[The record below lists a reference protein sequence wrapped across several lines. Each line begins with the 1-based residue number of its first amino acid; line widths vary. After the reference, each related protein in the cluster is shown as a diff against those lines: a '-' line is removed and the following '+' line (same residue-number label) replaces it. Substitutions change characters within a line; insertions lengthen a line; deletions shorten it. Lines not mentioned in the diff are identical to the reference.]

1 MQKVFFGDVISKTNI
16 MEYTDIPGLKKIFE
30 RQNNEEHV
38 TKQSIRNKNM
48 LKLNNENNGTNLENN
63 SKKQI
68 LLDDI
73 TINFETKIDKG
84 NGKSNM
90 AVNVKYKETVI
101 LEFEIEDTGDML
113 LLHGKDFFE
122 ETIGIEKKKIE
133 NVINWLSES
142 GTVNLGNIEILRNM
156 LSKVNSENKNE
167 NIFADIEKMI
177 EKAKEYLLKEVE
189 ELDKEKID
197 ARTNVPTKYQ
207 GKDLKVDNITI
218 TLKKQ
223 EYKDILTRVYNKT
236 MYYIQKNKSEF
247 PMIDTLSLMFT
258 KKEDVTKGDT
268 IKLNTSITLN
278 NTGKSTLTS
287 EDNETNPN
295 LNNNNNKE
303 EQSLQQN
310 EGGRS

>member
-1 MQKVFFGDVISKTNI
+1 MQKVFFGEVLSKTNLV
-16 MEYTDIPGLKKIFE
+16 EYTDIQGLKKIFD
-30 RQNNEEHV
+30 RQNKEDNT
-38 TKQSIRNKNM
+38 TKQSVRMKNIIPQ
-48 LKLNNENNGTNLENN
+48 KKSENNIESN
-63 SKKQI
+63 KQI

-73 TINFETKIDKG
+73 VLNFGTKQDKG
-84 NGKSNM
+84 QGKSK
-90 AVNVKYKETVI
+90 VDVSVKYKEAVI
-101 LEFEIEDTGDML
+101 LEFEIEDAGDMI
-113 LLHGKDFFE
+113 LLHGKDFFNE
-122 ETIGIEKKKIE
+122 YIGIEKKKIE
-133 NVINWLSES
+133 NIVNWISEA
-142 GTVNLGNIEILRNM
+142 GTVNLGNIEILRDM
-156 LSKVNSENKNE
+156 YTKVNDKREQ
-167 NIFADIEKMI
+167 NIFEDIEKI
-177 EKAKEYLLKEVE
+177 IGKAKEYLQKEIE
-189 ELDKEKID
+189 ELDPSKIE

-207 GKDLKVDNITI
+207 GRDLKVDNITI

-295 LNNNNNKE
+295 LNNNNNNQE

-310 EGGRS
+310 EGGRG

>member
-1 MQKVFFGDVISKTNI
+1 MSKTNLV
-16 MEYTDIPGLKKIFE
+16 EYTDIQGLKKIFD
-30 RQNNEEHV
+30 RQNKEDNT
-38 TKQSIRNKNM
+38 TKQSIRMKNIIPQ
-48 LKLNNENNGTNLENN
+48 KKSENNIESN
-63 SKKQI
+63 KQI

-73 TINFETKIDKG
+73 VLNFGTKQDKG
-84 NGKSNM
+84 QGKSK
-90 AVNVKYKETVI
+90 VDVSVKYKEAVI
-101 LEFEIEDTGDML
+101 LEFEIEDTGDMI
-113 LLHGKDFFE
+113 LLHGKDFFNE
-122 ETIGIEKKKIE
+122 YIGIEKKKIE
-133 NVINWLSES
+133 NIVNWISEA
-142 GTVNLGNIEILRNM
+142 GTVNLGNIEILRDM
-156 LSKVNSENKNE
+156 YAKVNDKREQ
-167 NIFADIEKMI
+167 NIFEDIEKI
-177 EKAKEYLLKEVE
+177 IGKAKEYLQKEIE
-189 ELDKEKID
+189 ELDPSKIE

-207 GKDLKVDNITI
+207 GRDLKVDNITI

-295 LNNNNNKE
+295 LNNNNNNQE

>member
-1 MQKVFFGDVISKTNI
+1 MSKINLV
-16 MEYTDIPGLKKIFE
+16 EYTDIQGLKKIFD
-30 RQNNEEHV
+30 RQNKEDNT
-38 TKQSIRNKNM
+38 TKQSIRMKNIIPQ
-48 LKLNNENNGTNLENN
+48 KKSENNIESN
-63 SKKQI
+63 KQI

-73 TINFETKIDKG
+73 VLNFGTKQDKG
-84 NGKSNM
+84 QGKSK
-90 AVNVKYKETVI
+90 VDVSVKYKEAVI
-101 LEFEIEDTGDML
+101 LEFEIEDTGDMI
-113 LLHGKDFFE
+113 LLHGKDFFNE
-122 ETIGIEKKKIE
+122 YIGIEKKKIE
-133 NVINWLSES
+133 NIVNWISEA
-142 GTVNLGNIEILRNM
+142 GTVNLGNIEILRDM
-156 LSKVNSENKNE
+156 YTKVNDKREQ
-167 NIFADIEKMI
+167 NIFEDIEKI
-177 EKAKEYLLKEVE
+177 IGKAKEYLQKEIE
-189 ELDKEKID
+189 ELDPSKIE

-207 GKDLKVDNITI
+207 GRDLKVDNITI

-223 EYKDILTRVYNKT
+223 EYKDILKRVYNKT

-295 LNNNNNKE
+295 LINNNNKE

>member
-1 MQKVFFGDVISKTNI
+1 MSKTNLV
-16 MEYTDIPGLKKIFE
+16 EYTDIQGLKKIFD
-30 RQNNEEHV
+30 RQNKEDNT
-38 TKQSIRNKNM
+38 TKQSIRMKNIIPQ
-48 LKLNNENNGTNLENN
+48 KKSENNIESN
-63 SKKQI
+63 KQI

-73 TINFETKIDKG
+73 VLNFGTKQDKG
-84 NGKSNM
+84 QGKSK
-90 AVNVKYKETVI
+90 VDVSVKYKEAVI
-101 LEFEIEDTGDML
+101 LEFEIEDTGDMI
-113 LLHGKDFFE
+113 LLHGKDFFNE
-122 ETIGIEKKKIE
+122 YIGIEKKKIE
-133 NVINWLSES
+133 NIVNWISEA
-142 GTVNLGNIEILRNM
+142 GTVNLGNIEILRDM
-156 LSKVNSENKNE
+156 YTKVNDKREQ
-167 NIFADIEKMI
+167 NIFEDIEKI
-177 EKAKEYLLKEVE
+177 IGKAKEYLQKEIE
-189 ELDKEKID
+189 ELDPSKIE

-207 GKDLKVDNITI
+207 GRDLKVDNITI

-287 EDNETNPN
+287 EDNETSPN
-295 LNNNNNKE
+295 LKNNNNQE

-310 EGGRS
+310 EGGRSKFK

>member
-1 MQKVFFGDVISKTNI
+1 MQKVFFGEVLSKINLV
-16 MEYTDIPGLKKIFE
+16 EYTDIQGLKKIFD
-30 RQNNEEHV
+30 RQNKEDNT
-38 TKQSIRNKNM
+38 TKQSIRMKNIIPQ
-48 LKLNNENNGTNLENN
+48 KKSENNIESN
-63 SKKQI
+63 KQI

-73 TINFETKIDKG
+73 VLNFGTKQDKG
-84 NGKSNM
+84 QGKSK
-90 AVNVKYKETVI
+90 VDVSVKYKEAVI
-101 LEFEIEDTGDML
+101 LEFEIEDTGDMI
-113 LLHGKDFFE
+113 LLHGKDFFNE
-122 ETIGIEKKKIE
+122 YIGIEKKKIE
-133 NVINWLSES
+133 NIVNWISEA
-142 GTVNLGNIEILRNM
+142 GTVNLGNIEILRDM
-156 LSKVNSENKNE
+156 YTKVNDKREQ
-167 NIFADIEKMI
+167 NIFEDIEKI
-177 EKAKEYLLKEVE
+177 IGKAKEYLQKEIE
-189 ELDKEKID
+189 ELDPSKIE

-207 GKDLKVDNITI
+207 GRDLKVDNITI

-295 LNNNNNKE
+295 LNNNNNNKE

>member
-1 MQKVFFGDVISKTNI
+1 MQKVFFGEVLAKTNLV
-16 MEYTDIPGLKKIFE
+16 EYTDIQGLKKIFD
-30 RQNNEEHV
+30 RQNKEDNT
-38 TKQSIRNKNM
+38 TKQSIRMKNIIPQ
-48 LKLNNENNGTNLENN
+48 KKSENNIESN
-63 SKKQI
+63 KQI

-73 TINFETKIDKG
+73 VLNFGTKQDKG
-84 NGKSNM
+84 QGKSK
-90 AVNVKYKETVI
+90 VDVSVKYKEAVI
-101 LEFEIEDTGDML
+101 LEFEIEDTGDMI
-113 LLHGKDFFE
+113 LLHGKDFFNE
-122 ETIGIEKKKIE
+122 YIGIEKKKIE
-133 NVINWLSES
+133 NIVNWISEA
-142 GTVNLGNIEILRNM
+142 GTVNLGNIEILRDM
-156 LSKVNSENKNE
+156 YTKVNDKREQ
-167 NIFADIEKMI
+167 NIFEDIEKIM
-177 EKAKEYLLKEVE
+177 EKAKEYLQKEIE
-189 ELDKEKID
+189 ELDPSKIE

-207 GKDLKVDNITI
+207 GRDLKVDNITI

-295 LNNNNNKE
+295 LNNNNKE

>member
-1 MQKVFFGDVISKTNI
+1 MSKINLV
-16 MEYTDIPGLKKIFE
+16 EYTDIQGLKKIFD
-30 RQNNEEHV
+30 RQNKEDNT
-38 TKQSIRNKNM
+38 TKQSIRMKNIIPQ
-48 LKLNNENNGTNLENN
+48 KKSENNIESN
-63 SKKQI
+63 KQI

-73 TINFETKIDKG
+73 VLNFGTKQDKG
-84 NGKSNM
+84 QGKSK
-90 AVNVKYKETVI
+90 VDVSVKYKEAVI
-101 LEFEIEDTGDML
+101 LEFEIEDTGDMI
-113 LLHGKDFFE
+113 LLHGKDFFNE
-122 ETIGIEKKKIE
+122 YIGIEKKKIE
-133 NVINWLSES
+133 NIVNWISEA
-142 GTVNLGNIEILRNM
+142 GTVNLGNIEILRDM
-156 LSKVNSENKNE
+156 YAKVNDKREQ
-167 NIFADIEKMI
+167 NIFEDIEKI
-177 EKAKEYLLKEVE
+177 IGKAKEYLQKEIE
-189 ELDKEKID
+189 ELDPSKIE
-197 ARTNVPTKYQ
+197 ARTNVRTKYQ
-207 GKDLKVDNITI
+207 GRDLKVDNITI

-295 LNNNNNKE
+295 LNNNNKE

>member
-1 MQKVFFGDVISKTNI
+1 MSKINLV
-16 MEYTDIPGLKKIFE
+16 EYTDIQGLKKIFD
-30 RQNNEEHV
+30 RQNKEDNT
-38 TKQSIRNKNM
+38 TKQSIRMKNIIPQ
-48 LKLNNENNGTNLENN
+48 KKSENNIESN
-63 SKKQI
+63 KQI

-73 TINFETKIDKG
+73 VLNFGTKQDKG
-84 NGKSNM
+84 QGKSK
-90 AVNVKYKETVI
+90 VDVSVKYKEAVI
-101 LEFEIEDTGDML
+101 LEFEIEDTGDMI
-113 LLHGKDFFE
+113 LLHGKDFFNE
-122 ETIGIEKKKIE
+122 YIGIEKKKIE
-133 NVINWLSES
+133 NIVNWISEA
-142 GTVNLGNIEILRNM
+142 GTVNLGNIEILRDM
-156 LSKVNSENKNE
+156 YTKVNDKREQ
-167 NIFADIEKMI
+167 NIFEDIEKI
-177 EKAKEYLLKEVE
+177 IGKAKEYLQKEIE
-189 ELDKEKID
+189 ELDPSKIE

-207 GKDLKVDNITI
+207 GRDLKVDNITI

-295 LNNNNNKE
+295 LNNNNNNKE

>member
-1 MQKVFFGDVISKTNI
+1 MLKVFFGEVLSKINLV
-16 MEYTDIPGLKKIFE
+16 EYTDIQGLKKIFD
-30 RQNNEEHV
+30 RQNKEDNT
-38 TKQSIRNKNM
+38 TKQSIRMKNIIPQ
-48 LKLNNENNGTNLENN
+48 KKSENNIESN
-63 SKKQI
+63 KQI

-73 TINFETKIDKG
+73 VLNFGTKQDKG
-84 NGKSNM
+84 QGKSK
-90 AVNVKYKETVI
+90 VDVSVKYKEAVI
-101 LEFEIEDTGDML
+101 LEFEIEDTGDMI
-113 LLHGKDFFE
+113 LLHGKDFFNE
-122 ETIGIEKKKIE
+122 YIGIEKKKIE
-133 NVINWLSES
+133 NIVNWISEA
-142 GTVNLGNIEILRNM
+142 GTVNLGNIEILRDM
-156 LSKVNSENKNE
+156 YTKVNDKREQ
-167 NIFADIEKMI
+167 NIFEDIEKI
-177 EKAKEYLLKEVE
+177 IGKAKEYLQKEIE
-189 ELDKEKID
+189 ELDPSKIE

-207 GKDLKVDNITI
+207 GRDLKVDNITI

>member
-1 MQKVFFGDVISKTNI
+1 MSKTNLV
-16 MEYTDIPGLKKIFE
+16 EYTDIQGLKKIFD
-30 RQNNEEHV
+30 RQNKEDNT
-38 TKQSIRNKNM
+38 TKQSIRMKNIIPQ
-48 LKLNNENNGTNLENN
+48 KKSENNIESN
-63 SKKQI
+63 KQI

-73 TINFETKIDKG
+73 VLNFGTKQDKG
-84 NGKSNM
+84 QGKSK
-90 AVNVKYKETVI
+90 VDVSVKYKEAVI
-101 LEFEIEDTGDML
+101 LEFEIEDTGDMI
-113 LLHGKDFFE
+113 LLHGKDFFNE
-122 ETIGIEKKKIE
+122 YIGIEKKKIE
-133 NVINWLSES
+133 NIVNWISEA
-142 GTVNLGNIEILRNM
+142 GTVNLGNIEILRDM
-156 LSKVNSENKNE
+156 YAKVNDKREQ
-167 NIFADIEKMI
+167 NIFEDVEKI
-177 EKAKEYLLKEVE
+177 IGKAKEYLQKEIE
-189 ELDKEKID
+189 ELDPSKIE

-207 GKDLKVDNITI
+207 GRDLKVDNITI

-295 LNNNNNKE
+295 LNNNNNQE

-310 EGGRS
+310 EGGRG

>member
-1 MQKVFFGDVISKTNI
+1 MQKVFFGEILSKTNLV
-16 MEYTDIPGLKKIFE
+16 EYTDIQGLKKIFD
-30 RQNNEEHV
+30 RQNKEDNT
-38 TKQSIRNKNM
+38 TKQSIRMKNIIPQ
-48 LKLNNENNGTNLENN
+48 KKSENNIESN
-63 SKKQI
+63 KQI

-73 TINFETKIDKG
+73 VLNFGTKQDKG
-84 NGKSNM
+84 QGKSK
-90 AVNVKYKETVI
+90 VDVSVKYKEAVI
-101 LEFEIEDTGDML
+101 LEFEIEDTGDMI
-113 LLHGKDFFE
+113 LLHGKDFFNE
-122 ETIGIEKKKIE
+122 YIGIEKKKIE
-133 NVINWLSES
+133 NIVNWISEA
-142 GTVNLGNIEILRNM
+142 GTVNLGNIEILRDM
-156 LSKVNSENKNE
+156 YAKVNDKREQ
-167 NIFADIEKMI
+167 NIFEDIEKI
-177 EKAKEYLLKEVE
+177 IGKAKEYLQKEIE
-189 ELDKEKID
+189 ELDPSKIE

-207 GKDLKVDNITI
+207 GRDLKVDNITI

-295 LNNNNNKE
+295 LNNNNKE

>member
-1 MQKVFFGDVISKTNI
+1 MSKINLV
-16 MEYTDIPGLKKIFE
+16 EYTDIQGLKKIFD
-30 RQNNEEHV
+30 RQNKEDNT
-38 TKQSIRNKNM
+38 TKQSIRMKNIIPQ
-48 LKLNNENNGTNLENN
+48 KKSENNIESN
-63 SKKQI
+63 KQI

-73 TINFETKIDKG
+73 VLNFGTKQDKG
-84 NGKSNM
+84 QGKSK
-90 AVNVKYKETVI
+90 VDVSVKYKEAVI
-101 LEFEIEDTGDML
+101 LEFEIEDTGDMI
-113 LLHGKDFFE
+113 LLHGKDFFNE
-122 ETIGIEKKKIE
+122 YIGIEKKKIE
-133 NVINWLSES
+133 NIVNWISEA
-142 GTVNLGNIEILRNM
+142 GTVNLGNIEILRDM
-156 LSKVNSENKNE
+156 YTKVNDKREQ
-167 NIFADIEKMI
+167 NIFEDIEKI
-177 EKAKEYLLKEVE
+177 IGKAKEYLQKEIE
-189 ELDKEKID
+189 ELDPSKIE

-207 GKDLKVDNITI
+207 GRDLKVANITI

-295 LNNNNNKE
+295 LNNNNKE

>member
-1 MQKVFFGDVISKTNI
+1 MQKVFFGEVLSKTNLV
-16 MEYTDIPGLKKIFE
+16 EYTDIQGLKKIFD
-30 RQNNEEHV
+30 RQNREDNT
-38 TKQSIRNKNM
+38 TKQSIRMKNIIPQ
-48 LKLNNENNGTNLENN
+48 KKSENNIESN
-63 SKKQI
+63 KQI

-73 TINFETKIDKG
+73 VLNFGTKQDKG
-84 NGKSNM
+84 QGKSK
-90 AVNVKYKETVI
+90 VDVSVKYKEAVI
-101 LEFEIEDTGDML
+101 LEFEIEDTDDMI
-113 LLHGKDFFE
+113 LLHGKDFFNE
-122 ETIGIEKKKIE
+122 YIGIEKKKIE
-133 NVINWLSES
+133 NIVNWISEA
-142 GTVNLGNIEILRNM
+142 GTVNLGNIEILRDM
-156 LSKVNSENKNE
+156 YTKVNDKREQ
-167 NIFADIEKMI
+167 NIFEDIEKI
-177 EKAKEYLLKEVE
+177 IGKAKEYLQKEIE
-189 ELDKEKID
+189 ELDPSKIE

-207 GKDLKVDNITI
+207 GRDLKVDNITI

-295 LNNNNNKE
+295 LNNNNKE

>member
-1 MQKVFFGDVISKTNI
+1 MSKTNLV
-16 MEYTDIPGLKKIFE
+16 EYTDIQGLKKIFD
-30 RQNNEEHV
+30 RQNKEDNT
-38 TKQSIRNKNM
+38 TKQSIRMKNIIPQ
-48 LKLNNENNGTNLENN
+48 KKSENNIESN
-63 SKKQI
+63 KQI

-73 TINFETKIDKG
+73 VLNFGTKQDKG
-84 NGKSNM
+84 QGKSK
-90 AVNVKYKETVI
+90 VDVSVKYKEAVI
-101 LEFEIEDTGDML
+101 LEFEIEDTGDMI
-113 LLHGKDFFE
+113 LLHGKDFFNE
-122 ETIGIEKKKIE
+122 YIGIEKKKIE
-133 NVINWLSES
+133 NIVNWISEA
-142 GTVNLGNIEILRNM
+142 GTVNLGNIEILRDM
-156 LSKVNSENKNE
+156 YTKVNDKREQ
-167 NIFADIEKMI
+167 NIFEDVEKI
-177 EKAKEYLLKEVE
+177 IGKAKEYLQKEIE
-189 ELDKEKID
+189 ELDPSKIE

-207 GKDLKVDNITI
+207 GRDLKVDNITI

-295 LNNNNNKE
+295 LNNNKE

>member
-1 MQKVFFGDVISKTNI
+1 MLKVFFGEVLSKINLV
-16 MEYTDIPGLKKIFE
+16 EYTDIQGLKKIFD
-30 RQNNEEHV
+30 RQNKEDNT
-38 TKQSIRNKNM
+38 TKQSIRMKNIIPQ
-48 LKLNNENNGTNLENN
+48 KKSENNIESN
-63 SKKQI
+63 KQI

-73 TINFETKIDKG
+73 VLNFGTKQDKG
-84 NGKSNM
+84 QGKSK
-90 AVNVKYKETVI
+90 VDVSVKYKEAVI
-101 LEFEIEDTGDML
+101 LEFEIEDTGDMI
-113 LLHGKDFFE
+113 LLHGKDFFNE
-122 ETIGIEKKKIE
+122 YIGIEKKKIE
-133 NVINWLSES
+133 NIVNWISEA
-142 GTVNLGNIEILRNM
+142 GTVNLGNIEILRDM
-156 LSKVNSENKNE
+156 YTKVNDKREQ
-167 NIFADIEKMI
+167 NIFEDIEKI
-177 EKAKEYLLKEVE
+177 IGKAKEYLQKEIE
-189 ELDKEKID
+189 ELDPSKIE

-207 GKDLKVDNITI
+207 GRDLKVDNITI

-295 LNNNNNKE
+295 LNNNNKE

>member
-1 MQKVFFGDVISKTNI
+1 MSKTNLV
-16 MEYTDIPGLKKIFE
+16 EYTDIQGLKKIFD
-30 RQNNEEHV
+30 RQNKEDNT
-38 TKQSIRNKNM
+38 TKQSIRMKNIIPQ
-48 LKLNNENNGTNLENN
+48 KKSENNIESN
-63 SKKQI
+63 KQI

-73 TINFETKIDKG
+73 VLNFGTKQDKG
-84 NGKSNM
+84 QGKSK
-90 AVNVKYKETVI
+90 VDVSVKYKEAVI
-101 LEFEIEDTGDML
+101 LEFEIEDTGDMI
-113 LLHGKDFFE
+113 LLHGKDFFNE
-122 ETIGIEKKKIE
+122 YIGIEKKKIE
-133 NVINWLSES
+133 NIVNWISEA
-142 GTVNLGNIEILRNM
+142 GTVNLGNIEILRDM
-156 LSKVNSENKNE
+156 YTKVNDKREQ
-167 NIFADIEKMI
+167 NIFEDIEKI
-177 EKAKEYLLKEVE
+177 IGKAKEYLQKEIE
-189 ELDKEKID
+189 ELDPSKIE

-207 GKDLKVDNITI
+207 GRDLKVDNITI

-295 LNNNNNKE
+295 LNNNKNQE

>member
-1 MQKVFFGDVISKTNI
+1 MSKINLV
-16 MEYTDIPGLKKIFE
+16 EYTDIQGLKKIFD
-30 RQNNEEHV
+30 RQNKEDNT
-38 TKQSIRNKNM
+38 TKQSIRMKNIIPP
-48 LKLNNENNGTNLENN
+48 KKSENNIESN
-63 SKKQI
+63 KQI

-73 TINFETKIDKG
+73 VLNFGTKQDKG
-84 NGKSNM
+84 QGKSK
-90 AVNVKYKETVI
+90 VDVSVKYKEAVI
-101 LEFEIEDTGDML
+101 LEFEIEDTGDMI
-113 LLHGKDFFE
+113 LLHGKDFFNE
-122 ETIGIEKKKIE
+122 YIGIEKKKIE
-133 NVINWLSES
+133 NIVNWISEA
-142 GTVNLGNIEILRNM
+142 GTVNLGNIEILRDM
-156 LSKVNSENKNE
+156 YTKVNDKREQ
-167 NIFADIEKMI
+167 NIFEDVEKI
-177 EKAKEYLLKEVE
+177 IGKAKEYLQKEIE
-189 ELDKEKID
+189 ELDPSKIE

-207 GKDLKVDNITI
+207 GRDLKVDNITI

-295 LNNNNNKE
+295 LNNNKE

>member
-1 MQKVFFGDVISKTNI
+1 MQKVFFGEVLSKTNLV
-16 MEYTDIPGLKKIFE
+16 EYTDIQGLKKIFD
-30 RQNNEEHV
+30 RQNKEDNT
-38 TKQSIRNKNM
+38 TKQSIRMKNIIPQ
-48 LKLNNENNGTNLENN
+48 KKSENNIESN
-63 SKKQI
+63 KQI

-73 TINFETKIDKG
+73 VLNFGTKQDKG
-84 NGKSNM
+84 QGKSK
-90 AVNVKYKETVI
+90 VDVSVKYKEAVI
-101 LEFEIEDTGDML
+101 LEFEIEDTGDMI
-113 LLHGKDFFE
+113 LLHGKDFFNE
-122 ETIGIEKKKIE
+122 YIGIEKKKIE
-133 NVINWLSES
+133 NIVNWISEA
-142 GTVNLGNIEILRNM
+142 GTVNLGNIEILRDM
-156 LSKVNSENKNE
+156 YTKVNDKREQ
-167 NIFADIEKMI
+167 NIFEDIEKI
-177 EKAKEYLLKEVE
+177 IGKAKEYLQKEIE
-189 ELDKEKID
+189 ELDPSKIE

-295 LNNNNNKE
+295 LNNNNQE

-310 EGGRS
+310 EGGRG

>member
-1 MQKVFFGDVISKTNI
+1 MQKVFFGEVLSKTNLV
-16 MEYTDIPGLKKIFE
+16 EYTDIQGLKKIFD
-30 RQNNEEHV
+30 RQNKEDNT
-38 TKQSIRNKNM
+38 TKQSIRMKNIIPQ
-48 LKLNNENNGTNLENN
+48 KKSENNIESN
-63 SKKQI
+63 KQI

-73 TINFETKIDKG
+73 VLNFGTKQDKG
-84 NGKSNM
+84 QGKSK
-90 AVNVKYKETVI
+90 VDVSVKYKEAVI
-101 LEFEIEDTGDML
+101 LEFEIEDTGDMI
-113 LLHGKDFFE
+113 LLHGKDFFNE
-122 ETIGIEKKKIE
+122 YIGIEKKKIE
-133 NVINWLSES
+133 NIVNWISEA
-142 GTVNLGNIEILRNM
+142 GTVNLGNIEILRDM
-156 LSKVNSENKNE
+156 YTKVNDKREQ
-167 NIFADIEKMI
+167 NIFEDVEKI
-177 EKAKEYLLKEVE
+177 IGKAKEYLQKEIE
-189 ELDKEKID
+189 ELDPSKIE

-207 GKDLKVDNITI
+207 GRDLKVDNITI

-295 LNNNNNKE
+295 LNNNKE

>member
-1 MQKVFFGDVISKTNI
+1 MSKTNLV
-16 MEYTDIPGLKKIFE
+16 EYTDIQGLKKIFD
-30 RQNNEEHV
+30 RQNKEDNT
-38 TKQSIRNKNM
+38 TKQSIRMKNIIPQ
-48 LKLNNENNGTNLENN
+48 KKSENNIESN
-63 SKKQI
+63 KQI

-73 TINFETKIDKG
+73 VLNFGTKQDKG
-84 NGKSNM
+84 QGKSK
-90 AVNVKYKETVI
+90 VDVSVKYKEAVI
-101 LEFEIEDTGDML
+101 LEFEIEDTGDMI
-113 LLHGKDFFE
+113 LLHGKDFFNE
-122 ETIGIEKKKIE
+122 YIGIEKKKIE
-133 NVINWLSES
+133 NIVNWISEA
-142 GTVNLGNIEILRNM
+142 GTVNLGNIEILRDM
-156 LSKVNSENKNE
+156 YTKVNDKREQ
-167 NIFADIEKMI
+167 NIFEDIEKI
-177 EKAKEYLLKEVE
+177 IGKAKEYLQKEIE
-189 ELDKEKID
+189 ELDPSKIE

-295 LNNNNNKE
+295 LNNNNQE

-310 EGGRS
+310 EGGRG

>member
-1 MQKVFFGDVISKTNI
+1 MSKINLV
-16 MEYTDIPGLKKIFE
+16 EYTDIQGLKKIFD
-30 RQNNEEHV
+30 RQNKEDNT
-38 TKQSIRNKNM
+38 TKQSIRMKNIIPQ
-48 LKLNNENNGTNLENN
+48 KKSENNIESN
-63 SKKQI
+63 KQI

-73 TINFETKIDKG
+73 VLNFGTKQDKG
-84 NGKSNM
+84 QGKSK
-90 AVNVKYKETVI
+90 VDVSVKYKEAVI
-101 LEFEIEDTGDML
+101 LEFEIEDTGDMI
-113 LLHGKDFFE
+113 LLHGKDFFNE
-122 ETIGIEKKKIE
+122 YIGIEKKKIE
-133 NVINWLSES
+133 NIVNWISEA
-142 GTVNLGNIEILRNM
+142 GTVNLGNIEILRDM
-156 LSKVNSENKNE
+156 YAKVNDKREQ
-167 NIFADIEKMI
+167 NIFEDIEKI
-177 EKAKEYLLKEVE
+177 IGKAKEYLQKEIE
-189 ELDKEKID
+189 ELDPSKIE

-207 GKDLKVDNITI
+207 GRDLKVDNITI

-295 LNNNNNKE
+295 LNNNNKE

>member
-1 MQKVFFGDVISKTNI
+1 MQKVFFGEVLSKINLV
-16 MEYTDIPGLKKIFE
+16 EYTDIQGLKKIFD
-30 RQNNEEHV
+30 RQNKEDNT
-38 TKQSIRNKNM
+38 TKQSIRMKNIIPQ
-48 LKLNNENNGTNLENN
+48 KKSENNIESN
-63 SKKQI
+63 KQI

-73 TINFETKIDKG
+73 VLNFGTKQDKG
-84 NGKSNM
+84 QGKSK
-90 AVNVKYKETVI
+90 VDVSVKYKEAVI
-101 LEFEIEDTGDML
+101 LEFEIEDTGDMI
-113 LLHGKDFFE
+113 LLHGKDFFNE
-122 ETIGIEKKKIE
+122 YIGIEKKKIE
-133 NVINWLSES
+133 NIVNWISEA
-142 GTVNLGNIEILRNM
+142 GTVNLGNIEILRDM
-156 LSKVNSENKNE
+156 YTKVNDKREQ
-167 NIFADIEKMI
+167 NIFEDVEKI
-177 EKAKEYLLKEVE
+177 IGKAKEYLQKEIE
-189 ELDKEKID
+189 ELDPSKIE

-207 GKDLKVDNITI
+207 GRDLKVDNITI

-295 LNNNNNKE
+295 LNNNKE

>member
-1 MQKVFFGDVISKTNI
+1 MSKTNLV
-16 MEYTDIPGLKKIFE
+16 EYTDIQGLKKIFD
-30 RQNNEEHV
+30 RQNKEDNT
-38 TKQSIRNKNM
+38 TKQSIRMKNIIPQ
-48 LKLNNENNGTNLENN
+48 KKSENNIESN
-63 SKKQI
+63 KQI

-73 TINFETKIDKG
+73 VLNFGTKQDKG
-84 NGKSNM
+84 QGKSK
-90 AVNVKYKETVI
+90 VDVSVKYKEAVI
-101 LEFEIEDTGDML
+101 LEFEIEDTGDMI
-113 LLHGKDFFE
+113 LLHGKDFFNE
-122 ETIGIEKKKIE
+122 YIGIEKKTIE
-133 NVINWLSES
+133 NIVNWISEA
-142 GTVNLGNIEILRNM
+142 GTVNLGNIEILRDM
-156 LSKVNSENKNE
+156 YTKVNDKREQ
-167 NIFADIEKMI
+167 NIFEDIEKI
-177 EKAKEYLLKEVE
+177 IGKAKEYLQKEIE
-189 ELDKEKID
+189 ELDPSKIE

-207 GKDLKVDNITI
+207 GRDLKVDNITI

-295 LNNNNNKE
+295 LNNNNKE

>member
-1 MQKVFFGDVISKTNI
+1 MSKINLV
-16 MEYTDIPGLKKIFE
+16 EYTDIQGLKKIFD
-30 RQNNEEHV
+30 RQNKEDNT
-38 TKQSIRNKNM
+38 TKQSIRMKNIIPQ
-48 LKLNNENNGTNLENN
+48 KKSENNIESN
-63 SKKQI
+63 KQI

-73 TINFETKIDKG
+73 VLNFGTKQDKG
-84 NGKSNM
+84 QGKSK
-90 AVNVKYKETVI
+90 VDVSVKYKEAVI
-101 LEFEIEDTGDML
+101 LEFEIEDTGDMI
-113 LLHGKDFFE
+113 LLHGKDFFNE
-122 ETIGIEKKKIE
+122 YIGIEKKKIE
-133 NVINWLSES
+133 NIVNWISEA
-142 GTVNLGNIEILRNM
+142 GTVNLGNIEILRDM
-156 LSKVNSENKNE
+156 YTKVNDKREQ
-167 NIFADIEKMI
+167 NIFEDIEKI
-177 EKAKEYLLKEVE
+177 IGKAKEYLQKEIE
-189 ELDKEKID
+189 ELDPSKIE

-207 GKDLKVDNITI
+207 GRDLKVDNITI

-295 LNNNNNKE
+295 LNNNNNKK

>member
-1 MQKVFFGDVISKTNI
+1 MLKVFFGEVLSKINLV
-16 MEYTDIPGLKKIFE
+16 EYTDIQGLKKIFD
-30 RQNNEEHV
+30 RQNKEDNT
-38 TKQSIRNKNM
+38 TKQSIRMKNIIPQ
-48 LKLNNENNGTNLENN
+48 KKSENNIESN
-63 SKKQI
+63 KQI

-73 TINFETKIDKG
+73 VLNFGTKQDKG
-84 NGKSNM
+84 QGKSK
-90 AVNVKYKETVI
+90 VDVSVKYKEAVI
-101 LEFEIEDTGDML
+101 IEFEIEDTGDMI
-113 LLHGKDFFE
+113 LLHGKDFFNE
-122 ETIGIEKKKIE
+122 YIGIEKKKIE
-133 NVINWLSES
+133 NIVNWISEA
-142 GTVNLGNIEILRNM
+142 GTVNLGNIEILRDM
-156 LSKVNSENKNE
+156 YTKVNDKREQ
-167 NIFADIEKMI
+167 NIFEDIEKI
-177 EKAKEYLLKEVE
+177 IGKAKEYLQKEIE
-189 ELDKEKID
+189 ELDPSKIE

-207 GKDLKVDNITI
+207 GRDLKVDNITI

>member
-1 MQKVFFGDVISKTNI
+1 MQKVFFGEVLSKINLV
-16 MEYTDIPGLKKIFE
+16 EYTDIQGLKKIFD
-30 RQNNEEHV
+30 RQNKEDNT
-38 TKQSIRNKNM
+38 TKQSIRMKNIIPQ
-48 LKLNNENNGTNLENN
+48 KKSENNIESN
-63 SKKQI
+63 KQI

-73 TINFETKIDKG
+73 VLNFGTKQDKG
-84 NGKSNM
+84 QGKSK
-90 AVNVKYKETVI
+90 VDVSVKYKEAVI
-101 LEFEIEDTGDML
+101 LEFEIEDTGDMI
-113 LLHGKDFFE
+113 LLHGKDFFNE
-122 ETIGIEKKKIE
+122 YIAIEKKKIE
-133 NVINWLSES
+133 NIVNWISET
-142 GTVNLGNIEILRNM
+142 GTVNLGNIEVLRDM
-156 LSKVNSENKNE
+156 YTKVNDKREQ
-167 NIFADIEKMI
+167 NIFEDIEKIM
-177 EKAKEYLLKEVE
+177 EKAKEYLQKEIE
-189 ELDKEKID
+189 ELDPSKIE

-207 GKDLKVDNITI
+207 GRDLKVDNITI

-258 KKEDVTKGDT
+258 KKEEVTRGDT

-295 LNNNNNKE
+295 LNNNNKE

>member
-1 MQKVFFGDVISKTNI
+1 MQKVFFGEVLSKINLV
-16 MEYTDIPGLKKIFE
+16 EYTDIQGLKKIFD
-30 RQNNEEHV
+30 RQNKEDNT
-38 TKQSIRNKNM
+38 TKQSIRMKNIIPQ
-48 LKLNNENNGTNLENN
+48 KKSENNIESN
-63 SKKQI
+63 KQI

-73 TINFETKIDKG
+73 VLNFGTKQDKG
-84 NGKSNM
+84 QGKSK
-90 AVNVKYKETVI
+90 VDVSVKYKEAVI
-101 LEFEIEDTGDML
+101 LEFEIEDTGDMI
-113 LLHGKDFFE
+113 LLHGKDFFNE
-122 ETIGIEKKKIE
+122 YIAIEKKKIE
-133 NVINWLSES
+133 NIVNWISEA
-142 GTVNLGNIEILRNM
+142 GTVNLGNIEILRDM
-156 LSKVNSENKNE
+156 YTKVNDKREQ
-167 NIFADIEKMI
+167 NIFEDIEKI
-177 EKAKEYLLKEVE
+177 IGKAKEYLQKEIE
-189 ELDKEKID
+189 ELDPSKIE

-207 GKDLKVDNITI
+207 GRDLKVDNITI

-295 LNNNNNKE
+295 LNNNNKE

>member
-1 MQKVFFGDVISKTNI
+1 MQKVFFGEVLSKINLV
-16 MEYTDIPGLKKIFE
+16 EYTDIQGLKKIFD
-30 RQNNEEHV
+30 RQNKEDNT
-38 TKQSIRNKNM
+38 TKQSIRMKNIIPQ
-48 LKLNNENNGTNLENN
+48 KKSENNIESN
-63 SKKQI
+63 KQI

-73 TINFETKIDKG
+73 VLNFGTKQDKG
-84 NGKSNM
+84 QGKSK
-90 AVNVKYKETVI
+90 VDVSVKYKEAVI
-101 LEFEIEDTGDML
+101 LEFEIEDTGDMI
-113 LLHGKDFFE
+113 LLHGKDFFNE
-122 ETIGIEKKKIE
+122 YIGIEKKKIE
-133 NVINWLSES
+133 NIVNWISEA
-142 GTVNLGNIEILRNM
+142 GTVNLGNIEILRDM
-156 LSKVNSENKNE
+156 YTKVNDKREQ
-167 NIFADIEKMI
+167 NIFEDIEKI
-177 EKAKEYLLKEVE
+177 IGKAKEYLQKEIE
-189 ELDKEKID
+189 ELDPSKIE

-207 GKDLKVDNITI
+207 GRDLKVDNITI

-295 LNNNNNKE
+295 LNNNNNQE

>member
-1 MQKVFFGDVISKTNI
+1 MQKVFFGEVLSKTNLV
-16 MEYTDIPGLKKIFE
+16 EYTDIQGLKKIFD
-30 RQNNEEHV
+30 RQNKEDNT
-38 TKQSIRNKNM
+38 TKQSIRMKNIIPQ
-48 LKLNNENNGTNLENN
+48 KKSENNIESN
-63 SKKQI
+63 KQI

-73 TINFETKIDKG
+73 VLNFGTKQDKG
-84 NGKSNM
+84 QGKSK
-90 AVNVKYKETVI
+90 VDVSVKYKEAVI
-101 LEFEIEDTGDML
+101 LEFEIEDTGDMI
-113 LLHGKDFFE
+113 LLHGKDFFNE
-122 ETIGIEKKKIE
+122 YIAIEKKKIE
-133 NVINWLSES
+133 NIVNWISEA
-142 GTVNLGNIEILRNM
+142 GTVNLGNIEILRDM
-156 LSKVNSENKNE
+156 YTKVNDKREQ
-167 NIFADIEKMI
+167 NIFEDIEKIM
-177 EKAKEYLLKEVE
+177 EKAKEYLQKEIE
-189 ELDKEKID
+189 ELDPSKIE

-207 GKDLKVDNITI
+207 GRDLKVDNITI

-295 LNNNNNKE
+295 LNNNKE

>member
-1 MQKVFFGDVISKTNI
+1 MQKVFFGEVLSKTNLV
-16 MEYTDIPGLKKIFE
+16 EYTDIQGLKKIFD
-30 RQNNEEHV
+30 RQNKEDNT
-38 TKQSIRNKNM
+38 TKQSIRMKNIIPQ
-48 LKLNNENNGTNLENN
+48 KKSENNIESN
-63 SKKQI
+63 KQI

-73 TINFETKIDKG
+73 VLNFGTKQDKG
-84 NGKSNM
+84 QGKSK
-90 AVNVKYKETVI
+90 VDVSVKYKEAVI
-101 LEFEIEDTGDML
+101 LEFEIEDTGDMI
-113 LLHGKDFFE
+113 LLHGKDFFNE
-122 ETIGIEKKKIE
+122 YIGIEKKKIE
-133 NVINWLSES
+133 NIVNWISEA
-142 GTVNLGNIEILRNM
+142 GTVNLGNIEILRDM
-156 LSKVNSENKNE
+156 YTKVNDKREQ
-167 NIFADIEKMI
+167 NIFEDIEKI
-177 EKAKEYLLKEVE
+177 IGKAKEYLQKEIE
-189 ELDKEKID
+189 ELDPSKIE

-207 GKDLKVDNITI
+207 GRDLKVDNITI

-310 EGGRS
+310 EGGRG

>member
-1 MQKVFFGDVISKTNI
+1 MAKTNLV
-16 MEYTDIPGLKKIFE
+16 EYTDIQGLKKIID
-30 RQNNEEHV
+30 RQNREDNT
-38 TKQSIRNKNM
+38 TKQSIRMKNIIPQ
-48 LKLNNENNGTNLENN
+48 KKSENNLESN
-63 SKKQI
+63 KQI

-73 TINFETKIDKG
+73 VLNFGTKQDKG
-84 NGKSNM
+84 QGKSK
-90 AVNVKYKETVI
+90 VDVSVKYKEAVI
-101 LEFEIEDTGDML
+101 LEFEIEDTGDMI
-113 LLHGKDFFE
+113 LLHGKDFFNE
-122 ETIGIEKKKIE
+122 YIAIEKKKIE
-133 NVINWLSES
+133 NIVNWISET
-142 GTVNLGNIEILRNM
+142 GTVNLGNIEVLRDM
-156 LSKVNSENKNE
+156 YTKVNDKREQ
-167 NIFADIEKMI
+167 NIFEDIEKIM
-177 EKAKEYLLKEVE
+177 EKAKEYLQKEIE
-189 ELDKEKID
+189 ELDPSKIE

-207 GKDLKVDNITI
+207 GRDLKVDNITI

-258 KKEDVTKGDT
+258 KKEEVTRGDT

-295 LNNNNNKE
+295 LNNNSKE

>member
-1 MQKVFFGDVISKTNI
+1 MQKVFFGEVLSKINLV
-16 MEYTDIPGLKKIFE
+16 EYTDIQGLKKIFD
-30 RQNNEEHV
+30 RQNKEDNT
-38 TKQSIRNKNM
+38 TKQSIRMKNIIPQ
-48 LKLNNENNGTNLENN
+48 KKSENNIESN
-63 SKKQI
+63 KQI

-73 TINFETKIDKG
+73 VLNFGTKQDKG
-84 NGKSNM
+84 QGKSK
-90 AVNVKYKETVI
+90 VDVSVKYKEAVI
-101 LEFEIEDTGDML
+101 LEFEIEDTGDMI
-113 LLHGKDFFE
+113 LLHGKDFFNE
-122 ETIGIEKKKIE
+122 YIGIEKKKIE
-133 NVINWLSES
+133 NIVNWISEA
-142 GTVNLGNIEILRNM
+142 GTVNLGNIEILRDM
-156 LSKVNSENKNE
+156 YTKVNDKREQ
-167 NIFADIEKMI
+167 NIFEDIEKI
-177 EKAKEYLLKEVE
+177 IGKAKEYLQKEIE
-189 ELDKEKID
+189 ELDPSKIE

-207 GKDLKVDNITI
+207 GRDLKVDNITI

-295 LNNNNNKE
+295 LNNNKE

>member
-1 MQKVFFGDVISKTNI
+1 MSKTNLV
-16 MEYTDIPGLKKIFE
+16 EYTDIQGLKKIFD
-30 RQNNEEHV
+30 RQNKEDNT
-38 TKQSIRNKNM
+38 TKQSIRMKNIIPQ
-48 LKLNNENNGTNLENN
+48 KKSENNIESN
-63 SKKQI
+63 KQI

-73 TINFETKIDKG
+73 VLNFGTKQDKG
-84 NGKSNM
+84 QGKSK
-90 AVNVKYKETVI
+90 VDVSVKYKEAVI
-101 LEFEIEDTGDML
+101 LEFEIEDAGDMI
-113 LLHGKDFFE
+113 LLHGKDFFNE
-122 ETIGIEKKKIE
+122 YIGIEKKKIE
-133 NVINWLSES
+133 NIVNWISEA
-142 GTVNLGNIEILRNM
+142 GTVNLGNIEILRDM
-156 LSKVNSENKNE
+156 YTKVNDKREQ
-167 NIFADIEKMI
+167 NIFEDIEKI
-177 EKAKEYLLKEVE
+177 IGKAKEYLQKEIE
-189 ELDKEKID
+189 ELDPSKIE

-207 GKDLKVDNITI
+207 GRDLKVDNITI

-295 LNNNNNKE
+295 LNNNNNNQE

-310 EGGRS
+310 EGGRG

>member
-1 MQKVFFGDVISKTNI
+1 MQKVFFGEVLSKINLV
-16 MEYTDIPGLKKIFE
+16 EYTDIQGLKKIFD
-30 RQNNEEHV
+30 RQNKEDNT
-38 TKQSIRNKNM
+38 TKQSIRMKNIIPQ
-48 LKLNNENNGTNLENN
+48 KKSENNIESN
-63 SKKQI
+63 KQI

-73 TINFETKIDKG
+73 VLNFGTKQDKG
-84 NGKSNM
+84 QGKSK
-90 AVNVKYKETVI
+90 VDVSVKYKEAVI
-101 LEFEIEDTGDML
+101 LEFEIEDTGDMI
-113 LLHGKDFFE
+113 LLHGKDFFNE
-122 ETIGIEKKKIE
+122 YIGIEKKKIE
-133 NVINWLSES
+133 NIVNWISEA
-142 GTVNLGNIEILRNM
+142 GTVNLGNIEILRDM
-156 LSKVNSENKNE
+156 YTKVNDKREQ
-167 NIFADIEKMI
+167 NIFEDIEKI
-177 EKAKEYLLKEVE
+177 IGKAKEYLQKEIE
-189 ELDKEKID
+189 ELDPSKIE

-207 GKDLKVDNITI
+207 GRDLKVDNITI

-295 LNNNNNKE
+295 LNNNNKE

>member
-1 MQKVFFGDVISKTNI
+1 MSKINLV
-16 MEYTDIPGLKKIFE
+16 EYTDIQGLKKIFD
-30 RQNNEEHV
+30 RQNKEDNT
-38 TKQSIRNKNM
+38 TKQSIRMKNIIPQ
-48 LKLNNENNGTNLENN
+48 KKSENNIESN
-63 SKKQI
+63 KQI

-73 TINFETKIDKG
+73 VLNFGTKQDKG
-84 NGKSNM
+84 QGKSK
-90 AVNVKYKETVI
+90 VDVSVKYKEAVI
-101 LEFEIEDTGDML
+101 LEFEIEDTGDMI
-113 LLHGKDFFE
+113 LLHGKDFFNE
-122 ETIGIEKKKIE
+122 YIGIEKKKIE
-133 NVINWLSES
+133 NIVNWISEA
-142 GTVNLGNIEILRNM
+142 GTVNLGNIEILRDM
-156 LSKVNSENKNE
+156 YTKVNDKREQ
-167 NIFADIEKMI
+167 NIFEDIEKI
-177 EKAKEYLLKEVE
+177 IGKAKEYLQKEIE
-189 ELDKEKID
+189 ELDPSKIE

-207 GKDLKVDNITI
+207 GRDLKVDNITI

-295 LNNNNNKE
+295 LNNNKE

>member
-1 MQKVFFGDVISKTNI
+1 MQKVFFGEVLSKINLV
-16 MEYTDIPGLKKIFE
+16 EYTDIQGLKKIFD
-30 RQNNEEHV
+30 RQNKEDNT
-38 TKQSIRNKNM
+38 TKQSIRMKNIIPQ
-48 LKLNNENNGTNLENN
+48 KKSENNIESN
-63 SKKQI
+63 KQI

-73 TINFETKIDKG
+73 VLNFGTKQDKG
-84 NGKSNM
+84 QGKSK
-90 AVNVKYKETVI
+90 VDVSVKYKEAVI
-101 LEFEIEDTGDML
+101 LEFEIEDTGDMI
-113 LLHGKDFFE
+113 LLHGKDFFNE
-122 ETIGIEKKKIE
+122 YIGIEKKKIE
-133 NVINWLSES
+133 NIVNWISEA
-142 GTVNLGNIEILRNM
+142 GTVNLGNIEILRDM
-156 LSKVNSENKNE
+156 YTKVNDKREQ
-167 NIFADIEKMI
+167 NIFEDIEKI
-177 EKAKEYLLKEVE
+177 IGKAKEYLQKEIE
-189 ELDKEKID
+189 ELDPSKIE

-207 GKDLKVDNITI
+207 GRDLKVDNITI

-295 LNNNNNKE
+295 LNNNNKE

-310 EGGRS
+310 EGGRG